1 MAISSSAYIDLAT
14 AIEQFPIGSSTL
26 RNHIKAGHVAAV
38 KIRGKVH
45 VKPEDLDAFL
55 SPTPILVADGTL
67 KDWAERMAAKA
78 PAFRPEQRD
87 IIVSAFNSA
96 LGGCVTP

>member
-1 MAISSSAYIDLAT
+1 MASSSIEYIDLAT
-14 AIEQFPIGSSTL
+14 AIERFEIGNSTL
-26 RNHIKAGHVAAV
+26 RHHIKAGHVAAV

-55 SPTPILVADGTL
+55 SPTPFLVADGTL

-87 IIVSAFNSA
+87 IIVSAFTAA
-96 LGGCVTP
+96 LAGA

>member
-1 MAISSSAYIDLAT
+1 MATSSVDYVDLAT
-14 AIEQFPIGSSTL
+14 AVEQHPIGMSTL
-26 RNHIKAGHVAAV
+26 RHHIKTGHLPAV

-45 VKPEDLDAFL
+45 VRPEELDALL
-55 SPTPILVADGTL
+55 SPKPVQIADGTL

-87 IIVSAFNSA
+87 IILSAFGAA
-96 LGGCVTP
+96 LKGA